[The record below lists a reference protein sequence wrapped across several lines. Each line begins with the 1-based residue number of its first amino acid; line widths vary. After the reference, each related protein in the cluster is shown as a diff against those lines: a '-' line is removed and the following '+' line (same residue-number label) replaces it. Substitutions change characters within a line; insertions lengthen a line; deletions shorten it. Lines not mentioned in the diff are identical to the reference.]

1 MKKGF
6 TVIFIILVVVLG
18 YIVVHAITSPVKL
31 SAAQLGAELIQ
42 SNKAGID
49 CFACHIIDGKG
60 GTIGPDLSKEAL
72 LKHSIKWLE
81 VQIQEPSKHFKPASM
96 VKINGKTYMA
106 IMPDHKMLS
115 KKELF
120 ELASYLDGLR

>member
-6 TVIFIILVVVLG
+6 TIIFIVLVIVLG
-18 YIVVHAITSPVKL
+18 YIVVHAITAPVKL
-31 SAAQLGAELIQ
+31 SAAQLGYQLIH
-42 SNKAGID
+42 SNKNGID
-49 CFACHIIDGKG
+49 CFACHTINGKG
-60 GTIGPDLSKEAL
+60 GNIGPNLSKEGA
-72 LKHSIKWLE
+72 LKHSIKWIE
-81 VQIQEPSKHFKPASM
+81 VQIATPSKHFKSGSM

-120 ELASYLDGLR
+120 ELASYLNSLK

>member
-6 TVIFIILVVVLG
+6 TIIFIVLVIVLG
-18 YIVVHAITSPVKL
+18 YIVVHAITAPVKL
-31 SAAQLGAELIQ
+31 SAAQLGAELIH
-42 SNKAGID
+42 SHKNGID
-49 CFACHIIDGKG
+49 CFACHAINGKG
-60 GTIGPDLSKEAL
+60 GNVGPDLSKEGA

-81 VQIQEPSKHFKPASM
+81 VQIATPAKHFKPGSM
-96 VKINGKTYMA
+96 VKINGKTYMV

-120 ELASYLDGLR
+120 ELASYLDSLK

>member
-6 TVIFIILVVVLG
+6 TIIFIVLVIVLG
-18 YIVVHAITSPVKL
+18 YIVIHAITAPVKL
-31 SAAQLGAELIQ
+31 SAAQLGYQLIH
-42 SNKAGID
+42 SNKTGID
-49 CFACHIIDGKG
+49 CFACHTINGKG
-60 GTIGPDLSKEAL
+60 GNIGPNLSKEGA

-81 VQIQEPSKHFKPASM
+81 VQIATPSKHFKSGSM

-120 ELASYLDGLR
+120 ELASYLDSLK

>member
-6 TVIFIILVVVLG
+6 TIIFIVLVIVLG
-18 YIVVHAITSPVKL
+18 YIVVHAITAPVKL
-31 SAAQLGAELIQ
+31 TAAQLGAELIH
-42 SNKAGID
+42 SHKSGID
-49 CFACHIIDGKG
+49 CFACHTINGKG
-60 GTIGPDLSKEAL
+60 GNVGPNLSKEGA

-81 VQIQEPSKHFKPASM
+81 VQIATPSKHFKSGSM

-120 ELASYLDGLR
+120 ELASYLDSLK